1 MTKYSFILL
10 NEDTEAFLK
19 EIQNLGVFDI
29 TRSARPV
36 DADSSV
42 MLDKALATKQIIS
55 SLKKI
60 DYTND
65 PDLQAIQEVAD
76 KCSIKG
82 DYIESASEQFA
93 KLNELTTEL
102 SSYEKERLERL
113 PWGEFKKETL
123 DALAQQGYL
132 LHFYNVSKKKFDAE
146 WGNLYPLQVIEDDGQ
161 NVWFVTVDDNSSEYK
176 FPIAESAAPSGTA
189 SESDAEIAVIKNT
202 LIACKGN
209 LLKLKDYIPQIEKT
223 YKDELS
229 DLDFYLAK
237 ASSEKAAENTLSVLV
252 GFAPTEEDKK
262 MKAALDKMDVVYFQ
276 EPATK
281 EDNPPIKLKNGW
293 FGRMFEVLTG
303 MYGQPVYDEFDPTP
317 ILAPF
322 FLLFF
327 SLCMGDAGYGILL
340 FIIGCLLKGKEG
352 GLAKSWRLIK
362 ALGVGTFFVG
372 IILGT
377 FFGINL
383 PDQTW
388 VPDWLK
394 RCMITGEVA
403 GYSAQMV
410 LALVIGVVHICLAM
424 IVKSVGFTKRFG
436 FKENISNWGWTLLI
450 VGSVI
455 ALTFTIVGLLPENMT
470 KIIIICIGAIS
481 ALGIFIFNKIGRNPL
496 INIGAGLWDTYQMAT
511 GILGDVLSY
520 IRLYA
525 LGLAGGMLGG
535 AFNNLG
541 HMVFTG
547 LNVPG
552 LNWLFFIIILII
564 GHALNLAMSCL
575 GAFVH
580 PLRLTFV
587 EYFKNSGFEGKGV
600 KFKPLK
606 VNK

>member
-1 MTKYSFILL
+1 
-10 NEDTEAFLK
+10 
-19 EIQNLGVFDI
+19 
-29 TRSARPV
+29 
-36 DADSSV
+36 
-42 MLDKALATKQIIS
+42 
-55 SLKKI
+55 
-60 DYTND
+60 
-65 PDLQAIQEVAD
+65 
-76 KCSIKG
+76 
-82 DYIESASEQFA
+82 
-93 KLNELTTEL
+93 
-102 SSYEKERLERL
+102 
-113 PWGEFKKETL
+113 
-123 DALAQQGYL
+123 
-132 LHFYNVSKKKFDAE
+132 
-146 WGNLYPLQVIEDDGQ
+146 
-161 NVWFVTVDDNSSEYK
+161 
-176 FPIAESAAPSGTA
+176 
-189 SESDAEIAVIKNT
+189 
-202 LIACKGN
+202 
-209 LLKLKDYIPQIEKT
+209 
-223 YKDELS
+223 
-229 DLDFYLAK
+229 
-237 ASSEKAAENTLSVLV
+237 
-252 GFAPTEEDKK
+252 
-262 MKAALDKMDVVYFQ
+262 
-276 EPATK
+276 
-281 EDNPPIKLKNGW
+281 
-293 FGRMFEVLTG
+293 
-303 MYGQPVYDEFDPTP
+303 
-317 ILAPF
+317 
-322 FLLFF
+322 
-327 SLCMGDAGYGILL
+327 MGDAGYGIIL

-383 PDQTW
+383 PTQSW

-394 RCMITGEVA
+394 KCMITGEVA

-410 LALVIGVVHICLAM
+410 LALIIGVVHICLAM

-496 INIGAGLWDTYQMAT
+496 LNIGAGLWDTYQMAT

-541 HMVFTG
+541 NMVFTG

>member
-10 NEDTEAFLK
+10 NEDTEKFLK

-29 TRSARPV
+29 TRSAKPI

-42 MLDKALATKQIIS
+42 MLDKALATKQVLT

-60 DYTND
+60 DYTLD
-65 PDLQAIQEVAD
+65 ADLQSIEKVA
-76 KCSIKG
+76 G
-82 DYIESASEQFA
+82 DFVVSGCPIENASEQIA
-93 KLNELTTEL
+93 RLDELTKDLVSLKNEK
-102 SSYEKERLERL
+102 KERR
-113 PWGEFKKETL
+113 PWGEFKMESL
-123 DALAQQGYL
+123 EALAQRGYK
-132 LHFYNVSKKKFDAE
+132 LHFYNISKKKFDDE
-146 WGNLYPLQVIEDDGQ
+146 WTALYPLQIIEDDGQ
-161 NVWFVTVDDNSSEYK
+161 NVWFVTVADNQSGYS
-176 FPIAESAAPSGTA
+176 FPVEECAAPTGTV
-189 SESDAEIAVIKNT
+189 SDSDALISSKQNEIID
-202 LIACKGN
+202 CKGK
-209 LLKLKDYIPQIEKT
+209 LLKLKEFIPQIEQS
-223 YKDELS
+223 YKKELS

-237 ASSEKAAENTLSVLV
+237 ISSEKAAENMLSLLV
-252 GFAPTEEDKK
+252 GFAPTEDDDK
-262 MKAALDKMDVVYFQ
+262 MKAELDKMDVVYVQ
-276 EPATK
+276 EAATK

-303 MYGQPVYDEFDPTP
+303 MYGQPLYDEFDPTP

-327 SLCMGDAGYGILL
+327 SMCMGDAGYGILL
-340 FIIGCLLKGKEG
+340 YIIGCFLKDKEG

-377 FFGINL
+377 FFGISL
-383 PDQTW
+383 PDQAW

-394 RCMITGEVA
+394 KCMITGDVA

-410 LALVIGVVHICLAM
+410 LALGIGVVHICLAM
-424 IVKSVGFTKRFG
+424 IVKSIGYTKRFG
-436 FKENISNWGWTLLI
+436 IKENISTWGWTLLI

-455 ALTFTIVGLLPENMT
+455 AIAFTLVGLLPENVT
-470 KIIIICIGAIS
+470 KLVIICLGVVS

-496 INIGAGLWDTYQMAT
+496 LNIGAGLWDTYQMAT

-541 HMVFTG
+541 NMVFTG
-547 LNVPG
+547 MSVPG
-552 LNWLFFIIILII
+552 LNWLFFIVILVI

-600 KFKPLK
+600 AYKPLK
-606 VNK
+606 